1 MNQTEPSY
9 DAMLMA
15 LEGLG
20 HDPLHAVTGLLAGS
34 LLGGSIWLS
43 LLSLAFTG

>member
-1 MNQTEPSY
+1 MNQTQPSY
-9 DAMLMA
+9 DAMLMV

-20 HDPLHAVTGLLAGS
+20 QDPHRAVTGVLMGS

-43 LLSLAFTG
+43 LLSLALAG